1 MKDFYSILGV
11 KRNAELADIKKEFKR
26 LLAEP
31 IKDAKIYK
39 SPAKGLIL
47 KEIFYED

>member
-1 MKDFYSILGV
+1 MVRYLVGTMIATAQNKMT
-11 KRNAELADIKKEFKR
+11 KKEFKR
-26 LLAEP
+26 LLTEP

>member
-1 MKDFYSILGV
+1 MVRYLVGTMIATAQNKMT
-11 KRNAELADIKKEFKR
+11 KKEFKR

>member
-1 MKDFYSILGV
+1 MSINCLICNNSKSVKFQDNYKLEIKEDKDYF
-11 KRNAELADIKKEFKR
+11 
-26 LLAEP
+26 
-31 IKDAKIYK
+31 KDAKIYK